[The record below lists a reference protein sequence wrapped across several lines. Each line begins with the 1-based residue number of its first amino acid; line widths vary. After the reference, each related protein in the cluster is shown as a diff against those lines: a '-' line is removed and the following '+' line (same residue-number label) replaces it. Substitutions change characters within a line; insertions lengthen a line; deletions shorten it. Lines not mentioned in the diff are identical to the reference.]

1 MNKLLL
7 VVAIALLSG
16 CSTRPVSTEQARSVS
31 ADRIWDK
38 KIVNNSA
45 DAGTVIV
52 KRDSGLMGSACL
64 ISIYIDGN
72 PIADINSREKVAFYP
87 KPGRHVLSATPHGW
101 CAGGMVE
108 VGAEVVKDKVLTY
121 RVGYGANGDFRF
133 SPTAF

>member
-1 MNKLLL
+1 MNKILL

-16 CSTRPVSTEQARSVS
+16 CSTQPVPTQQAKNVS
-31 ADRIWDK
+31 ANRIWDK
-38 KIVNNSA
+38 KIVKKSA
-45 DAGTVIV
+45 DTGTVIV

-72 PIADINSREKVAFYP
+72 PLADIDSREKVTFYP

-108 VGAEVVKDKVLTY
+108 VGADVVKDKALIY